1 MSSAAPPFS
10 GRRAF
15 MLTSSYPEAGVKI
28 APADE
33 DQQGFLSCRA
43 ASPQFRGSGS
53 GEGVQG
59 LSLGTETPF
68 WVAFL
73 TFFPAVFLLEVQGI
87 SQCQHPWKAPL
98 VSLYWP
104 APTYL

>member
-15 MLTSSYPEAGVKI
+15 MPTSSYPEAGVKI

-33 DQQGFLSCRA
+33 DQQGFLSCSA
-43 ASPQFRGSGS
+43 ASPQFRGSAS

-59 LSLGTETPF
+59 LPLGTETPF
-68 WVAFL
+68 WVAFPI
-73 TFFPAVFLLEVQGI
+73 FFPAVFLLEVQGI
-87 SQCQHPWKAPL
+87 SQCQYP
-98 VSLYWP
+98 
-104 APTYL
+104 

>member
-1 MSSAAPPFS
+1 MSSVAPPFS

-68 WVAFL
+68 WVPFSFSKSKPSPSVSTLGKHLWFL
-73 TFFPAVFLLEVQGI
+73 FIG
-87 SQCQHPWKAPL
+87 QHPL
-98 VSLYWP
+98 
-104 APTYL
+104 TYREIIH

>member
-1 MSSAAPPFS
+1 MP
-10 GRRAF
+10 
-15 MLTSSYPEAGVKI
+15 TSSYPEAGVKI

-43 ASPQFRGSGS
+43 ASLQFRGSGS

-59 LSLGTETPF
+59 PSLGTKTPF
-68 WVAFL
+68 WVAFPA
-73 TFFPAVFLLEVQGI
+73 FFPAVFLLEVQGI
-87 SQCQHPWKAPL
+87 SQYQHPWKAPL

-104 APTYL
+104 ASTYL